1 MPVYIQLAA
10 GNGGRH
16 IESGFLFNVK
26 IYRLAPV
33 YDFIARTDKY
43 RQQLK
48 MRCGSYSDFILAL
61 EMKIDIHKA
70 LLSEVE
76 RLAELTQRT
85 NKCTNG
91 VRFTVKNI
99 KDLMNKTDSYIYSVF
114 LSDKYADLGLIGAI
128 GVIDDNL
135 MLFNVS
141 CRALGREVENNL
153 FQFIKEKHV
162 IERIMFKATGKNEYL
177 KILISEFFPRI
188 RIEE

>member
-1 MPVYIQLAA
+1 MIIKLTPNVTDITEIAKAAVY
-10 GNGGRH
+10 GGA
-16 IESGFLFNVK
+16 N
-26 IYRLAPV
+26 
-33 YDFIARTDKY
+33 
-43 RQQLK
+43 
-48 MRCGSYSDFILAL
+48 AL
-61 EMKIDIHKA
+61 SLINTLQGMKIDIHKA

>member
-1 MPVYIQLAA
+1 
-10 GNGGRH
+10 
-16 IESGFLFNVK
+16 
-26 IYRLAPV
+26 
-33 YDFIARTDKY
+33 
-43 RQQLK
+43 
-48 MRCGSYSDFILAL
+48 
-61 EMKIDIHKA
+61 
-70 LLSEVE
+70 
-76 RLAELTQRT
+76 
-85 NKCTNG
+85 
-91 VRFTVKNI
+91 
-99 KDLMNKTDSYIYSVF
+99 MNKTDSYIYSVF